1 MLFERIRIFRFDA
14 VRWICRGG
22 GRVGG
27 LGATGYRYPL
37 GSMVL
42 LIRCVRDRYRSKA
55 MKEEDAAHIITQFFF
70 WEVVGPF

>member
-1 MLFERIRIFRFDA
+1 MEYHIRILYIDVSMLFERIRIFRFDA

-42 LIRCVRDRYRSKA
+42 LIR
-55 MKEEDAAHIITQFFF
+55 
-70 WEVVGPF
+70 